1 MSDQAVNKLAVVI
14 VAIALMLGLGQVAG
28 APIFGTD
35 SGWDCGATAGQ
46 TCGDVRYFEVGAIAI

>member
-1 MSDQAVNKLAVVI
+1 MSDQAVNKLAGVI

-28 APIFGTD
+28 APIFGPD
-35 SGWDCGATAGQ
+35 SGWDCGAIDSQ